1 MKRLTRGRRRR
12 RFKHGRPRAEATAH
26 AQDTGPTVSSR
37 EDISR
42 HVFSSFPTLMLDVTR
57 MEKMHRGYFT
67 WTKYG
72 LRGSSRQ
79 SDDAEVRRRLPV
91 LVVAAVL
98 RYVPSALAELAVRS
112 TRPEQIVS

>member
-1 MKRLTRGRRRR
+1 
-12 RFKHGRPRAEATAH
+12 
-26 AQDTGPTVSSR
+26 
-37 EDISR
+37 
-42 HVFSSFPTLMLDVTR
+42 MLDVTR
-57 MEKMHRGYFT
+57 MEKMHRGYFA

-98 RYVPSALAELAVRS
+98 RYVPSASALAELAVRS